1 MGISIEGPRV
11 PSEGPSERDVNE
23 HDVLLGGLTAVVLN
37 WDRPELT
44 ARCVESLLSAGVPGE
59 RTVVVDNGSALDSYR
74 RLQQTLGDCILIR
87 LPHNVGIARAFNLGA
102 ARLPG
107 DNYLLLNNDAFAHE
121 PSSVLRLTRA
131 LTREGIGVAAPR
143 LLNED
148 LTLQPSVV
156 ALLTPRTALV
166 GALGLSRLIPNR
178 WQPRWGTHWDHSESR
193 LVEAANGAVYA
204 VRGETWGRLGGMTEL
219 RWMYGEDL
227 DLCRRARALGWG
239 VWYEEGA
246 TFVHLGSST
255 VRNHW
260 SDVTRA
266 GMISR
271 SEVATLRAQLAPV
284 QAALTIFF
292 LVLGTAARLMVFAT
306 LRSHRAAVYRSILRG
321 YVDAIWSREPRSGG
335 AA

>member
-1 MGISIEGPRV
+1 MGISVEGPRV
-11 PSEGPSERDVNE
+11 PSDGPSERGTHE

-44 ARCVESLLSAGVPGE
+44 VRCVESLRSVGVPGG
-59 RTVVVDNGSALDSYR
+59 RTVVVDNGSTLESYGQLR
-74 RLQQTLGDCILIR
+74 QTLGDCILVR
-87 LPHNVGIARAFNLGA
+87 LERNVGIARAFNIGA
-102 ARLPG
+102 AHLPG
-107 DNYLLLNNDAFAHE
+107 DNYLLLNNDAFVHE
-121 PSSVLRLTRA
+121 PSSVARLAQA
-131 LTREGIGVAAPR
+131 LGRDQIGIAVPR

-156 ALLTPRTALV
+156 ALVTPRTALV

-178 WQPRWGTHWDHSESR
+178 WQPRWGTHWDHAASR
-193 LVEAANGAVYA
+193 TVEAANGAVYA
-204 VRGETWGRLGGMTEL
+204 IRGETWRRLGGMTER

-239 VWYEEGA
+239 VWYEHGA

-255 VRNHW
+255 VRDHW

-266 GMISR
+266 EMISG

-284 QAALTIFF
+284 QAAATIFF
-292 LVLGTAARLMVFAT
+292 LVLGATARLVVFAA
-306 LRSHRAAVYRSILRG
+306 LRSRRAAVYRSVLRG
-321 YVDAIWSREPRSGG
+321 YADAIRSREPRSGG
-335 AA
+335 VA